1 MSARFVVLY
10 GIPHDLEEFERHY
23 RQVHV
28 PLARALPGLRRYTL
42 GRDVRMVRGDGRYH
56 LVAELEWDD
65 MAALQ
70 AAFVSP
76 QGRAAAADMATLTAL
91 AEVRSLI
98 YDVTDA

>member
-1 MSARFVVLY
+1 
-10 GIPHDLEEFERHY
+10 
-23 RQVHV
+23 
-28 PLARALPGLRRYTL
+28 
-42 GRDVRMVRGDGRYH
+42 MVRGDGRYH

-98 YDVTDA
+98 YDVTDACGPPRCSTMRAAGDGIP